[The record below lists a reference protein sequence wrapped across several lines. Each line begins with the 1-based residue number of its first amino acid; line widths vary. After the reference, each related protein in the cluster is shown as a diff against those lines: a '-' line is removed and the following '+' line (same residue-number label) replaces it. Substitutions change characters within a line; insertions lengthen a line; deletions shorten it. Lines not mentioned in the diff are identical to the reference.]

1 VDTHSSWKTLK
12 DIELKNERKE
22 ERDRQAEERKKEKDR
37 ELQITLF
44 WKPHLRN
51 VSLFREAKQE

>member
-1 VDTHSSWKTLK
+1 MK
-12 DIELKNERKE
+12 DVELKNERKE
-22 ERDRQAEERKKEKDR
+22 EQDRQAEEKKKEKDR

-51 VSLFREAKQE
+51 VPLFREAQQE